1 LQLTALANVAVVL
14 LILLARGWLSTWVV
28 AIAGALRI
36 FGITWNII
44 VAPVYST
51 ADAEET
57 IVAELGLADQP
68 RAAAMAAEVEAAEQT
83 RAAIDRGW
91 TLSFIVT
98 LFAIHIGRMST
109 DLTLL
114 GMLSPAVAVA
124 GDMLVAVLITL
135 LIINPAHLLWRGPT
149 RWIERRV
156 WRWYL
161 DRSDSRGTWVDRAA
175 GAWLRWRLTMAIRLR
190 ELRYSVP
197 AALNQGLQSGLPF
210 AAILAA
216 TVPVWGMSWY
226 FDTENWAAGMWNS
239 WAESRTDTWREA
251 MVRAVLGPEGGT
263 AGPTSFA
270 VHPQGIGSGDFSFVV
285 IGDTGEG
292 DASQQVLRDQLL
304 SVANSP
310 NVRFVVVS
318 SDVVYPT
325 GAMRDYEAKF
335 WLPFKGVTRPS
346 TRFPAI
352 TIGMTPS
359 KASALHSSSLMR
371 LAPASA
377 PGSKPTCV

>member
-1 LQLTALANVAVVL
+1 
-14 LILLARGWLSTWVV
+14 
-28 AIAGALRI
+28 
-36 FGITWNII
+36 
-44 VAPVYST
+44 
-51 ADAEET
+51 
-57 IVAELGLADQP
+57 
-68 RAAAMAAEVEAAEQT
+68 
-83 RAAIDRGW
+83 
-91 TLSFIVT
+91 
-98 LFAIHIGRMST
+98 
-109 DLTLL
+109 
-114 GMLSPAVAVA
+114 
-124 GDMLVAVLITL
+124 
-135 LIINPAHLLWRGPT
+135 
-149 RWIERRV
+149 
-156 WRWYL
+156 
-161 DRSDSRGTWVDRAA
+161 
-175 GAWLRWRLTMAIRLR
+175 
-190 ELRYSVP
+190 
-197 AALNQGLQSGLPF
+197 
-210 AAILAA
+210 
-216 TVPVWGMSWY
+216 
-226 FDTENWAAGMWNS
+226 
-239 WAESRTDTWREA
+239 

-263 AGPTSFA
+263 TGPTSFA